1 MHKHNSV
8 NRCFKSMLY
17 RITTF
22 YVIIIIMYCKCT
34 YVLNVRT
41 TKNPVQPT
49 YCKLTLLVL
58 EASSPLPLCS
68 ADRGTGTAMDQTS
81 ETEKV
86 YQQAKYHEI
95 LEVLLTAGYFRAR
108 IGTLSE
114 FDKVVGGLCWCLVSS
129 GEVVDV
135 DILFQENSTIGQRIS
150 LSEAIV
156 KVLRK
161 MNCPIPLQPH
171 QIQGGVGGS
180 DYPTLLQV
188 IVWLIKKY
196 FERRDEKELQMKSFS
211 LYQFKKHYNK
221 SLSHFDEHH
230 AKSDYLMKVI
240 NRNKAVRHFRRK
252 EAAGESEERRVRS
265 CLLEFG
271 ETFMTKSDLAGDG
284 SNGNATV
291 GAASSAQVTIG
302 SSPVLGIAEAAAS
315 AVAARA
321 LRSSQQPV
329 KEEGGAVGWAGS
341 EADITLAGL
350 SKLDITELSA
360 FEKQLAKAAREA
372 KREELLLSE
381 QLSKEEVELKQQMKE
396 IAQDGAAGVLVSGSQ
411 VGSIVGLGIDQIGSA
426 AAAYQAEVEE
436 SRKQLDESLAAG
448 KLGKAAALNRQKQQ
462 LSKAREELVA
472 KEREVHVESEKVKA
486 TLKVLEE
493 ERSDALHYQ
502 EQLLG
507 QARKLSEL
515 EKLSSQKEEFSIV
528 QQLIAKHEE
537 LKAEEIAFKAQCK
550 LDRQAFLDTIK
561 ELDTA
566 LGDDDPESS
575 KLRDLQDLHEKISS
589 KHGKMRQVLADAN
602 LEAAHLQRAIDDCPT
617 RTELI
622 QYERRFVELYQQVSW
637 KLDET
642 RKYFDIYNT
651 LETTLTFIQ
660 KEVRDRVG

>member
-1 MHKHNSV
+1 
-8 NRCFKSMLY
+8 
-17 RITTF
+17 
-22 YVIIIIMYCKCT
+22 
-34 YVLNVRT
+34 
-41 TKNPVQPT
+41 
-49 YCKLTLLVL
+49 
-58 EASSPLPLCS
+58 
-68 ADRGTGTAMDQTS
+68 MDQTS

-86 YQQAKYHEI
+86 YQQAKYREI

-114 FDKVVGGLCWCLVSS
+114 FDKVVGGLCWCLASS
-129 GEVVDV
+129 GEGVDV

-180 DYPTLLQV
+180 DYPTILQV
-188 IVWLIKKY
+188 IVWLIKNY
-196 FERRDEKELQMKSFS
+196 FERRDENELQMKSFS
-211 LYQFKKHYNK
+211 LYQFKKQYNK
-221 SLSHFDEHH
+221 SLIHFDEHH

-271 ETFMTKSDLAGDG
+271 ETFMTKSDLVTKSDLAGDG

-291 GAASSAQVTIG
+291 GATSRAQLTIG

-329 KEEGGAVGWAGS
+329 RDEGGTVGWAGS

-350 SKLDITELSA
+350 SKLNITELSA

-462 LSKAREELVA
+462 LSKAREEVVA
-472 KEREVHVESEKVKA
+472 KEREVQVESEKVKA
-486 TLKVLEE
+486 TLKVLDD
-493 ERSDALHYQ
+493 ERRDALHYQ
-502 EQLLG
+502 EQLWG

-528 QQLIAKHEE
+528 QQLISKHEE
-537 LKAEEIAFKAQCK
+537 LKAEVIAFKARCK

>member
-1 MHKHNSV
+1 
-8 NRCFKSMLY
+8 
-17 RITTF
+17 
-22 YVIIIIMYCKCT
+22 
-34 YVLNVRT
+34 
-41 TKNPVQPT
+41 
-49 YCKLTLLVL
+49 
-58 EASSPLPLCS
+58 
-68 ADRGTGTAMDQTS
+68 MDQTS

-86 YQQAKYHEI
+86 YQQAKYREI

-135 DILFQENSTIGQRIS
+135 DILFQENSTIGQKIA

-211 LYQFKKHYNK
+211 LYQFKKHYSK

-230 AKSDYLMKVI
+230 SKSDYLMKVI

-271 ETFMTKSDLAGDG
+271 ETFMTKTDSRSGDESAAG
-284 SNGNATV
+284 
-291 GAASSAQVTIG
+291 GAASRAQAAIG
-302 SSPVLGIAEAAAS
+302 SSPVVSIAEAAAS

-321 LRSSQQPV
+321 QRSSQQPGG
-329 KEEGGAVGWAGS
+329 EEGGPMGWAGS

-350 SKLDITELSA
+350 SKLDINELSA

-381 QLSKEEVELKQQMKE
+381 QLSREEVELKQQMKE
-396 IAQDGAAGVLVSGSQ
+396 IAQNDGAAGVLVSGSQ

-436 SRKQLDESLAAG
+436 TRRQLDESLAAG
-448 KLGKAAALNRQKQQ
+448 KLGKAAALNRQKQN

-486 TLKVLEE
+486 TLKILEE

-502 EQLLG
+502 EQLMG
-507 QARKLSEL
+507 QARKLAEL
-515 EKLSSQKEEFSIV
+515 EKLSSQKEEFTIV

-537 LKAEEIAFKAQCK
+537 LRAEETAFKAQCK
-550 LDRQAFLDTIK
+550 VDRQAFVDAIRDLDA
-561 ELDTA
+561 A
-566 LGDDDPESS
+566 LRDDDPESS
-575 KLRDLQDLHEKISS
+575 KLRDLEDLHEKISS

-602 LEAAHLQRAIDDCPT
+602 LEAAHLLRAIDDCPT

-637 KLDET
+637 KLEET
-642 RKYFDIYNT
+642 RKYFGIYNT

>member
-1 MHKHNSV
+1 
-8 NRCFKSMLY
+8 
-17 RITTF
+17 
-22 YVIIIIMYCKCT
+22 
-34 YVLNVRT
+34 
-41 TKNPVQPT
+41 
-49 YCKLTLLVL
+49 
-58 EASSPLPLCS
+58 
-68 ADRGTGTAMDQTS
+68 MDQTS

-86 YQQAKYHEI
+86 YQQAKYREI

-114 FDKVVGGLCWCLVSS
+114 FDKVVGGLCWCLASS

-180 DYPTLLQV
+180 DYPTILQV
-188 IVWLIKKY
+188 IVWLIKNY
-196 FERRDEKELQMKSFS
+196 FERRDENELQMKSFS
-211 LYQFKKHYNK
+211 LYQFKKQYNK
-221 SLSHFDEHH
+221 SLIHFDEHH

-271 ETFMTKSDLAGDG
+271 ETFMTKSDLVTKSDLAGDG

-291 GAASSAQVTIG
+291 GATSRAQLTIG

-329 KEEGGAVGWAGS
+329 RDEGGTVGWAGS

-350 SKLDITELSA
+350 SKLNITELSA

-502 EQLLG
+502 EQLWG

-528 QQLIAKHEE
+528 QQLISKHEE
-537 LKAEEIAFKAQCK
+537 LKAEVIAFKARCK

>member
-1 MHKHNSV
+1 
-8 NRCFKSMLY
+8 
-17 RITTF
+17 
-22 YVIIIIMYCKCT
+22 MYCKCT
-34 YVLNVRT
+34 YSTYRYIQLKVRFDL
-41 TKNPVQPT
+41 
-49 YCKLTLLVL
+49 LT
-58 EASSPLPLCS
+58 
-68 ADRGTGTAMDQTS
+68 GIAMDQTS

-135 DILFQENSTIGQRIS
+135 DILFQENSTIGQKIS

-211 LYQFKKHYNK
+211 LYQFKKHYNN

-230 AKSDYLMKVI
+230 TKSDYLMKVI

-271 ETFMTKSDLAGDG
+271 ETFMTTSSDRAGDG
-284 SNGNATV
+284 SAAV
-291 GAASSAQVTIG
+291 GAASRAQATIG
-302 SSPVLGIAEAAAS
+302 SSPVMSIAEAAAS
-315 AVAARA
+315 AVAARTQ
-321 LRSSQQPV
+321 RSSQQPEV
-329 KEEGGAVGWAGS
+329 GPMGWAGS

-350 SKLDITELSA
+350 SKLDINELSA

-381 QLSKEEVELKQQMKE
+381 QLSREEVELKQQMKE
-396 IAQDGAAGVLVSGSQ
+396 IIITGSQDGAAGVLISGSQ

-436 SRKQLDESLAAG
+436 TRRQLDESLAAG
-448 KLGKAAALNRQKQQ
+448 KLGKAAALNRQKQN
-462 LSKAREELVA
+462 LSKAREELVV
-472 KEREVHVESEKVKA
+472 KEREVHVESERVKA

-493 ERSDALHYQ
+493 ERSDALHYK
-502 EQLLG
+502 EQLMG

-515 EKLSSQKEEFSIV
+515 EKLSSSQKEEFGIV
-528 QQLIAKHEE
+528 QQLIAKHEQ
-537 LKAEEIAFKAQCK
+537 LRAEEAAFKAQCK
-550 LDRQAFLDTIK
+550 SDRQAFLEVIR
-561 ELDTA
+561 ELDTT
-566 LGDDDPESS
+566 LRDDDPESS
-575 KLRDLQDLHEKISS
+575 KLRDLQDLHDKISS

-602 LEAAHLQRAIDDCPT
+602 LEAAHLLRSIDDCPT

-660 KEVRDRVG
+660 KEVRDHLIDVDGDDDAYSPPIYCSNDVMASFPAACLSACR